1 MKVHGG
7 FLLYSTQSL
16 ADAQCHPVYNT
27 SAGTC
32 IILDQRAQ
40 KIDEDGCKV
49 KVDDNVA
56 RQQRDGCVTLK
67 TYTTASIHL

>member
-27 SAGTC
+27 ITGAC

-40 KIDEDGCKV
+40 KIDENSCKV
-49 KVDDNVA
+49 EVDDNVA
-56 RQQRDGCVTLK
+56 RQQWDGCVTLE

>member
-7 FLLYSTQSL
+7 FLLHSTQSL

-27 SAGTC
+27 SIRAC

-56 RQQRDGCVTLK
+56 RQQRDGCVTLE
-67 TYTTASIHL
+67 TYTAAPIHL